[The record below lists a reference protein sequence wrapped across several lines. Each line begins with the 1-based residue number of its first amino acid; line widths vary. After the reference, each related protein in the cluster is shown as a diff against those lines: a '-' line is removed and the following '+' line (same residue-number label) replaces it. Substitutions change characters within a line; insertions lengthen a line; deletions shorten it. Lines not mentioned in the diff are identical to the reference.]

1 MADSASHLNSMP
13 PEVVAGRD
21 ASAVSIPPQVA
32 HYRLVRRL
40 GRGGMGVVYEG
51 VHLHLKRRVA
61 VKLLLEAAHAG
72 SGRLRRFER
81 EMEAIGRLH
90 HRHIVQAHDA
100 GCDGGLH
107 YLVMEFI
114 DGCDLQVGVRT
125 MGPLSLPAACAC
137 VRQAA
142 LGIEYAHTHACIHRD
157 IKPSNLLLDSHGMVR
172 VADLG
177 LARLQAAPSDLGLTV
192 TGQVLGTVDYMSPEQ
207 ARGEREIGPESDI
220 YSLGCT
226 LYYLLAGQVP
236 YHGSQ
241 YDSLAR
247 KLMAH
252 VQEPL
257 PPLEHLRSDVPP
269 EVLELLAA
277 MTAKDP
283 SLRPSAAEVASRLEP
298 LAADGE
304 LVTLAAALIDR
315 RGQGEGEAA
324 ISRDTPTVEAVG
336 GSTDQAISTGS
347 EWRME
352 VAAAPQRSTKLTLSL
367 AALGLGAVVA
377 MATVAWW
384 PTRDELTRDDLTR
397 PKPAERGQPQSA
409 AAIPVPVELP
419 PQPQLPPR
427 EPYFEELTAHELR
440 PNIVYPLLNV
450 EPQTLFWGN
459 NPLARVSFD
468 PGLKQVTA
476 TNPDAGLLAFGTA
489 PRVGYTLQMDI
500 FQNRWPAGVGVFFGM
515 RPLDEPGP
523 NGERQWKVQALYLQ
537 ERIIGPKL
545 GEFPIE
551 MIRTEWTIRLLP
563 NGDAI
568 FNSTDLRGVFL
579 PNPGARAQQLEL
591 NVTSTGLTGVR
602 WGGDAEVA
610 RDLCHH
616 EVNKRFT
623 EQDYCGGFGAYLFNS
638 EGIFRNARIQFHA
651 PVELPP

>member
-1 MADSASHLNSMP
+1 MADSASHPNSIP
-13 PEVVAGRD
+13 SEVVAGRD

-32 HYRLVRRL
+32 HYRLIRRL

-114 DGCDLQVGVRT
+114 DGCDLQVSVRT
-125 MGPLSLPAACAC
+125 LGPLSLPAACAC

-142 LGIEYAHTHACIHRD
+142 LGLEYAHTHACIHRD
-157 IKPSNLLLDSHGMVR
+157 IKPSNLLLDSHGIVR

-177 LARLQAAPSDLGLTV
+177 LARLQAAPSELGLTL

-220 YSLGCT
+220 YSLGCA
-226 LYYLLAGQVP
+226 LYFLLAGQVP
-236 YHGSQ
+236 FHGEQ

-257 PPLEHLRSDVPP
+257 PPLQDQRDDVPAD
-269 EVLELLAA
+269 VLALLAA
-277 MTAKDP
+277 MTAKEP
-283 SLRPSAAEVASRLEP
+283 SQRPTAAEVAQRLEP
-298 LAADGE
+298 LAVDSE
-304 LVTLAAALIDR
+304 LVKLAASLSEHR
-315 RGQGEGEAA
+315 RQTEGEAA
-324 ISRDTPTVEAVG
+324 LSHDIPTAELVS

-352 VAAAPQRSTKLTLSL
+352 AAAPKRSTKFTRSL
-367 AALGLGAVVA
+367 MALGVGAVVA
-377 MATVAWW
+377 MAAVAWW
-384 PTRDELTRDDLTR
+384 PHQDELTR
-397 PKPAERGQPQSA
+397 PQPGERGQPQSA
-409 AAIPVPVELP
+409 VVIPAPIEP
-419 PQPQLPPR
+419 SPQPQLPPR
-427 EPYFEELTAHELR
+427 EPYFEEMTADQLQ
-440 PNIVYPLLNV
+440 PNVVYPLLNV
-450 EPQTLFWGN
+450 KPETLFWGN

-476 TNPDAGLLAFGTA
+476 TNPDAGLLLFGSA

-500 FQNRWPAGVGVFFGM
+500 YQNRWPAGIGVFFGL

-523 NGERQWKVQALYLQ
+523 KGERQWKVQTLYLQ

-551 MIRTEWTIRLLP
+551 MIRTQWTIRALP

-568 FNSTDLRGVFL
+568 FNSLDLRSVWL
-579 PNPGARAQQLEL
+579 PNPGPRAQQLEL
-591 NVTSTGLTGVR
+591 TVGPTGLTGVR
-602 WGGDAEVA
+602 WGGDVEVV
-610 RDLCHH
+610 RDLYHF
-616 EVNKRFT
+616 EVNKHFT

-651 PVELPP
+651 PPELPP